1 MPDTYI
7 MLYNRIITSDAY
19 LKGKKEEMELLIISF
34 SGITF
39 ILISNIKAKKIIKLL
54 YVTQKTKI
62 TKEDAYVFENFA
74 SSKHNKI

>member
-1 MPDTYI
+1 
-7 MLYNRIITSDAY
+7 
-19 LKGKKEEMELLIISF
+19 MELLIISF

-62 TKEDAYVFENFA
+62 TKEEDAYVFENFA